1 MKNVK
6 TLSPKLDVVFQALFG
21 EVGNESITKGFLE
34 TILERKIDSI
44 DLSRNPILRREF
56 KDEKLGVLDIIAK
69 LDENEICNIEL
80 QIVDKKNIIERILYY
95 WSRLYSRQIKS
106 GEDYKILQKAIVIL
120 ITDFKIENLEELDYH
135 SRWKIMEDKQGK
147 KIILTQKLE
156 IDIIELPKIIGK
168 EKEQDNLL
176 DWLYFLENPKSERV
190 TEKMKE
196 NENLKEAV
204 KKLDNLSEDEK
215 MQRIADLRQKAIMD
229 EKAIYEKGL
238 EVGIEKGIQRG
249 MEKGMEEGIQRGMEK
264 GLEKGIMEGSQ
275 KEKIEIAKKMLELKI
290 DKETIAEATGLT
302 EQEIE
307 KILN

>member
-106 GEDYKILQKAIVIL
+106 GEDYKILQKAILIL

-168 EKEQDNLL
+168 EKERDNLL

-264 GLEKGIMEGSQ
+264 GIEKGIMEGSQ

-307 KILN
+307 KILD

>member
-34 TILERKIDSI
+34 AILERKIDSI
-44 DLSRNPILRREF
+44 DLSKNPILRREF

-69 LDENEICNIEL
+69 LDKNEICNIEL

-238 EVGIEKGIQRG
+238 EVGIEKGI
-249 MEKGMEEGIQRGMEK
+249 
-264 GLEKGIMEGSQ
+264 MEGSQ

-307 KILN
+307 KILD